1 VYGTLRR
8 DGRNRY
14 ARTLARSA
22 KWLGLARVRGRLYG
36 LGPHPGMRLH
46 AGSGEWVVGEVYRLH
61 DAERM
66 LLALDRYEGP
76 RFARVVTTAV
86 GASGGRLRCWVY
98 RYVGTV
104 EEAQRIVSGDW
115 LDSSA
120 PL

>member
-8 DGRNRY
+8 DGRNRD
-14 ARTLARSA
+14 ARELARSA

-36 LGPHPGMRLH
+36 LGRYPGIRLP
-46 AGSGEWVVGEVYRLH
+46 AGPGEWVVGEVYRLRN
-61 DAERM
+61 AERT
-66 LLALDRYEGP
+66 LRTLDRYEGP

-86 GASGGRLRCWVY
+86 GESGKRLRCWVY

-104 EEAQRIVSGDW
+104 EEARRIVSGDW